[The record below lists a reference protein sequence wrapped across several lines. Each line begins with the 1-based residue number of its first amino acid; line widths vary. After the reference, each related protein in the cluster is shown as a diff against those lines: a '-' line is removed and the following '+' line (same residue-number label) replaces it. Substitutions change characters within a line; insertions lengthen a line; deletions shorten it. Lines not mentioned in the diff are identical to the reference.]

1 MRRLHLDEKEYVALK
16 AVAFFDPS
24 IIILINTCN
33 ISKNSV
39 ANGVEES
46 ALEIE
51 KTRKQVL
58 DAFEYHVTQVSPY
71 REIPLR
77 LANLLL
83 LLPPIM
89 AIARDLVEEAQLAKL
104 FGNFHI

>member
-24 IIILINTCN
+24 KIILINTC
-33 ISKNSV
+33 KNSV